1 MHKSRLLS
9 TFVLMPEIWRD
20 LVKEIIKYICVNILV
35 ESETHKLI
43 NEFLQWSM
51 KSQQSSILNNDV
63 EDVFCYFFFSSI
75 FVDSN
80 NRISSYVQVGVES
93 KQNFQNCFFKRN
105 IFTNTLGPI
114 MSKYTEFHHIE
125 CSLMEHLLRKLEA
138 GFSEFQVSGHK
149 FKMFA
154 FNW

>member
-1 MHKSRLLS
+1 
-9 TFVLMPEIWRD
+9 
-20 LVKEIIKYICVNILV
+20 
-35 ESETHKLI
+35 
-43 NEFLQWSM
+43 M

-75 FVDSN
+75 FVDSK

-105 IFTNTLGPI
+105 IFANNLGQ

-125 CSLMEHLLRKLEA
+125 CSLMEHLLSKLEA
-138 GFSEFQVSGHK
+138 GFSEFQVS
-149 FKMFA
+149 
-154 FNW
+154 

>member
-1 MHKSRLLS
+1 ML
-9 TFVLMPEIWRD
+9 EIRRD

-43 NEFLQWSM
+43 NEFLKWSM

-93 KQNFQNCFFKRN
+93 NTNF
-105 IFTNTLGPI
+105 
-114 MSKYTEFHHIE
+114 SKLVF
-125 CSLMEHLLRKLEA
+125 
-138 GFSEFQVSGHK
+138 
-149 FKMFA
+149 
-154 FNW
+154 